1 MSSIDECRI
10 SLKFSKI
17 HIPCVDIS
25 SCLIHLKYEDKQ
37 YRFSYPQKEPFI
49 MKFLKPFTK
58 QKSTIVL
65 TVLVPTGKK
74 FRRLGKGMIHI
85 YKKYFYSNNLS
96 FEKWIYLSL
105 SQSQLQQMAFN
116 TDIITAEMN
125 GGQIYLSASLLD
137 PIPKGVINAKL
148 FSDFNSNSLLKS
160 ASKKIAQEKE
170 KVTSNKTE
178 KFRSVVEGNNAF
190 LRKLKSGKV
199 SNNTSLNY
207 YSEYDKGFKDD
218 FSDVSMSQLSYGDDA
233 FSEYRI
239 IPSINLKVDKI
250 LVNTEEL
257 LQQIDNC
264 DLKEHLT
271 KNVDKQRDVY
281 VSINEGMK
289 KISDQYIKCISEIS
303 AMNAE
308 IRKDAKNFYNEY
320 SKEKEKFISE
330 RKAMSNKNKKLE
342 AEVQVNIKNN
352 KSLQESILKEKLENK
367 TLKVRYADKISN
379 DNDINTMID
388 ILNTFQFFNV
398 DIGKGLNKEES
409 EHLNAILSKRNKI
422 LYDLTTNNNMNTHL
436 VGSKE
441 NYNLEEESEKIIDS
455 IEAIVN
461 SNFNQKKIPR
471 IKIEQIDC
479 YSYLFNDIKVV
490 LYYDDN
496 TNTLRC
502 EDGKDF
508 ELWLL
513 ETFKY

>member
-17 HIPCVDIS
+17 HIPCVDIP

-37 YRFSYPQKEPFI
+37 YRFSYPQKDPFI

-58 QKSTIVL
+58 QKSTIVITIL
-65 TVLVPTGKK
+65 IPTGKK
-74 FRRLGKGMIHI
+74 YRRLGKGMIHI

-125 GGQIYLSASLLD
+125 GGQIYLSACLLD

-148 FSDFNSNSLLKS
+148 FSDYNSNTFLRS
-160 ASKKIAQEKE
+160 ASKKIVQEKE

-199 SNNTSLNY
+199 INNTSLNY

-239 IPSINLKVDKI
+239 VPSINLKVDKI

-264 DLKEHLT
+264 NLKDKLT
-271 KNVDKQRDVY
+271 NNVDKQRDVY

-303 AMNAE
+303 AMNAQ
-308 IRKDAKNFYNEY
+308 IRKDAKEFYNEY
-320 SKEKEKFISE
+320 SKEKEKFNSE
-330 RKAMSNKNKKLE
+330 RKEMSNKNKKLE

-352 KSLQESILKEKLENK
+352 KSLQEAILKEKLENK
-367 TLKVRYADKISN
+367 TLKVKYADQINN

-388 ILNTFQFFNV
+388 ILNTFKFFNV
-398 DIGKGLNKEES
+398 DIGKGLQKEES
-409 EHLNAILSKRNKI
+409 EHLNEILSKRNII
-422 LYDLTTNNNMNTHL
+422 LYDLTTNNNINHL
-436 VGSKE
+436 VGNKAE
-441 NYNLEEESEKIIDS
+441 YNLEDESEKIIDI
-455 IEAIVN
+455 IELIVN
-461 SNFNQKKIPR
+461 TNFNQKKIPR

-490 LYYDDN
+490 LHCDDN
-496 TNTLRC
+496 TNTLQC

-508 ELWLL
+508 EVWLL

>member
-1 MSSIDECRI
+1 
-10 SLKFSKI
+10 
-17 HIPCVDIS
+17 
-25 SCLIHLKYEDKQ
+25 
-37 YRFSYPQKEPFI
+37 

-271 KNVDKQRDVY
+271 KNVDKQR
-281 VSINEGMK
+281 N
-289 KISDQYIKCISEIS
+289 
-303 AMNAE
+303 
-308 IRKDAKNFYNEY
+308 
-320 SKEKEKFISE
+320 
-330 RKAMSNKNKKLE
+330 
-342 AEVQVNIKNN
+342 
-352 KSLQESILKEKLENK
+352 
-367 TLKVRYADKISN
+367 
-379 DNDINTMID
+379 
-388 ILNTFQFFNV
+388 
-398 DIGKGLNKEES
+398 
-409 EHLNAILSKRNKI
+409 
-422 LYDLTTNNNMNTHL
+422 
-436 VGSKE
+436 
-441 NYNLEEESEKIIDS
+441 
-455 IEAIVN
+455 
-461 SNFNQKKIPR
+461 
-471 IKIEQIDC
+471 
-479 YSYLFNDIKVV
+479 
-490 LYYDDN
+490 
-496 TNTLRC
+496 
-502 EDGKDF
+502 
-508 ELWLL
+508 
-513 ETFKY
+513 